1 MKYLLD
7 THVLLWSL
15 LATSKLSNTVKQV
28 LTDPE
33 TVKYVSVISFWEISL
48 KFALGKIDL
57 QGVLPEQFPEVVK
70 KTGFEILPLQ
80 PNTAASFYKLKKF
93 KNKDPFDRMLAWQTI
108 QENCVL
114 VTRDEDFYCYKD
126 EGLNIIW

>member
-1 MKYLLD
+1 MRYLLD

-15 LATSKLSNTVKQV
+15 LATRKLSNKVKRV

-70 KTGFEILPLQ
+70 KTGFEILSLNPK
-80 PNTAASFYKLKKF
+80 TAASFYKLRKL
-93 KNKDPFDRMLAWQTI
+93 KNKDPFDRMLAWQAI
-108 QENCVL
+108 REDCVL
-114 VTRDEDFYCYKD
+114 ITRDNDFSGYKD
-126 EGLNIIW
+126 EGLSIVW